1 MTGRVVPTTTQ
12 RKMPR
17 LSFAMLRDAGIL
29 LGLFLIFAVFSLL
42 SPYFLTEQNLINVL
56 QQSSINGCIA
66 VGMTLVII
74 AGGIDLS
81 VGSTAALAAVVSAS
95 LHRLRSSQ
103 LDWWE
108 LRLVSSTALWS
119 PTRACNHLSSPSEL

>member
-1 MTGRVVPTTTQ
+1 MTGQVVTTTT
-12 RKMPR
+12 RPKVPR

-29 LGLFLIFAVFSLL
+29 LGLLLIFAVFSLL

-74 AGGIDLS
+74 AGGSIS
-81 VGSTAALAAVVSAS
+81 
-95 LHRLRSSQ
+95 R
-103 LDWWE
+103 
-108 LRLVSSTALWS
+108 
-119 PTRACNHLSSPSEL
+119 